1 MPSHD
6 PATLLN
12 GLQEL
17 ALHGKLQLEFAAC
30 RFGVALP
37 EQPLV
42 SAGQKKVVFAIEF
55 QV

>member
-1 MPSHD
+1 MASSN
-6 PATLLN
+6 LSLR
-12 GLQEL
+12 Q
-17 ALHGKLQLEFAAC
+17 C